1 MRDRF
6 RDFADDVNTVKRF
19 AGDAKYLYNFG
30 KNIYDTVFRR
40 HIFKSDIEKGK
51 SRLRDVVNEYLTK
64 NNLFYVC

>member
-6 RDFADDVNTVKRF
+6 RDFADDFNYVKRF

-30 KNIYDTVFRR
+30 KNIYDTVFRP
-40 HIFKSDIEKGK
+40 KST

-64 NNLFYVC
+64 NGLFYVC